1 MFALVEYSKNMFMQR
16 DILVVKKFNAD
27 LDFITTPFGT
37 LTTIQK

>member
-27 LDFITTPFGT
+27 FITTPFGT